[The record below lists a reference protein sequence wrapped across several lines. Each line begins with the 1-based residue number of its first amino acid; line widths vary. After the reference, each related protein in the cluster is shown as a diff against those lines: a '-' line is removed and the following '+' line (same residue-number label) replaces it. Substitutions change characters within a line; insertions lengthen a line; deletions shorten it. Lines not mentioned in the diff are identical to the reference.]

1 MGRHKIAR
9 LLFLASAMAVPPALA
24 AQSPQPAAT
33 VAPGKPQTDE
43 QLRGDAFFQKT
54 CFLCHVPTGQT
65 KELKIA
71 VTDLVGLFKRSGV
84 TEQYVRERIQGGIP
98 GRMPAYRQTYT
109 PAQLDNIIAYLKIR

>member
-1 MGRHKIAR
+1 MGPQRVAG
-9 LLFLASAMAVPPALA
+9 LVFLAFAVAFPLTLT
-24 AQSPQPAAT
+24 AQSGEAPST
-33 VAPGKPQTDE
+33 PGKPQTDE
-43 QLRGDAFFQKT
+43 QLRGEAFFQKT

-84 TEQYVRERIQGGIP
+84 TEQYVRQRIQDGIP
-98 GRMPAYRQTYT
+98 GRMPAYRYTYT